1 MKLIK
6 KFTFDS
12 AHHLPQY
19 VGKCKQLHGH
29 TYHLEVVVDGEVNP
43 DTGMI
48 IDFAS
53 LKHIVISKALD
64 YLDHK
69 LLNDVI
75 DNPTA
80 ENTIVWIKERIE
92 PHIPGKIT
100 LRLWETPDS
109 YVEL

>member
-12 AHHLPQY
+12 AHHLPNY
-19 VGKCKQLHGH
+19 KGKCKQLHGH
-29 TYHLEVVVDGEVNP
+29 TYHLEVIVEGIVNP

-48 IDFAS
+48 VDFAY
-53 LKHIVISKALD
+53 LKYIVISKALD

-75 DNPTA
+75 ENPTA
-80 ENTIVWIKERIE
+80 ENIILWIKKMIERDIE
-92 PHIPGKIT
+92 GTLT

>member
-1 MKLIK
+1 MKVIK
-6 KFTFDS
+6 KFTFDA
-12 AHHLPQY
+12 AHHLPNY
-19 VGKCKQLHGH
+19 NGKCKQLHGH
-29 TYHLEVVVDGEVNP
+29 TYHLEVIVEGTVNP

-48 IDFAS
+48 VDFS
-53 LKHIVISKALD
+53 LLKHIVISKALD

-75 DNPTA
+75 PNPTA
-80 ENTIVWIKERIE
+80 ENTAVWIHDKISK
-92 PHIPGKIT
+92 HIGGVIT